1 MELKIADSTFNTL
14 DDGGLHADNANDN
27 KGDANDGVD
36 DADGDDANKR
46 EWSEVESGWVES
58 RFYSGWWMKFK
69 WGWVQ
74 KELRESWVWFLRGG
88 LNVSA
93 F

>member
-46 EWSEVESGWVES
+46 EWSEVESG
-58 RFYSGWWMKFK
+58 
-69 WGWVQ
+69 
-74 KELRESWVWFLRGG
+74 
-88 LNVSA
+88 
-93 F
+93 